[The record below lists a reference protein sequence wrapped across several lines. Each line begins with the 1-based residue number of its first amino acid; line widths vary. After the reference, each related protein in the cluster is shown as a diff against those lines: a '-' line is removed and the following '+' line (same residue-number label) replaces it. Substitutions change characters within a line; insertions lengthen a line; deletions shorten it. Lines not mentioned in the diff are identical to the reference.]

1 MKHLLMSALLS
12 AALLNTNSLLAN
24 ASVTQMSQVAA
35 AEARAKVNLN
45 QANVEQLAAVPGL
58 GRVKAQAIVDYVREH
73 GAIKSESDLT
83 KVKGIG
89 EKLAA
94 RVAQHVSF
102 D

>member
-102 D
+102 E